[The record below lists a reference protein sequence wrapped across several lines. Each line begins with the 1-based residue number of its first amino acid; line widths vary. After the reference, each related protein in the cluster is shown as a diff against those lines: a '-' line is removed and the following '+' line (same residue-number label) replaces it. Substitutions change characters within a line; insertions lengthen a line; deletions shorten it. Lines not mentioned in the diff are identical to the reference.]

1 MPLGA
6 KSQATV
12 KAGQGWAPSWAPLSA
27 SLVALG
33 KQQVFSELN
42 QERSQLGGCWMN
54 LFNTDNNNNMNMM
67 MTMMLSGLPC
77 WLSGKESA
85 SNAGHKCS
93 IPESGRSP
101 GGGNGN
107 PLQYSCLGN
116 TMDQEASWATVHGV
130 AKSQT
135 QDFTSKPPTA
145 MTLSSG
151 SHSHKWSPS
160 QNGEVAPL
168 LGGRRKRGGG
178 EERGEVSTL
187 SGHRAHFP
195 PLAL

>member
-1 MPLGA
+1 MRA
-6 KSQATV
+6 
-12 KAGQGWAPSWAPLSA
+12 APLAQRAGAHVPA
-27 SLVALG
+27 STL
-33 KQQVFSELN
+33 
-42 QERSQLGGCWMN
+42 
-54 LFNTDNNNNMNMM
+54 
-67 MTMMLSGLPC
+67 
-77 WLSGKESA
+77 
-85 SNAGHKCS
+85 
-93 IPESGRSP
+93 I
-101 GGGNGN
+101 
-107 PLQYSCLGN
+107 QYSCLGN
-116 TMDQEASWATVHGV
+116 TMDQEASWATAHGV